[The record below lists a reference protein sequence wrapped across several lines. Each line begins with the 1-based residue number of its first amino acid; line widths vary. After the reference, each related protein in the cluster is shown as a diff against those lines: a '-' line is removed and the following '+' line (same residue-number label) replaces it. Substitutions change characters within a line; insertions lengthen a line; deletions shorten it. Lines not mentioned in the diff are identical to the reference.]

1 MTMFVMLMFI
11 YFLFKGLNEKPGGE
25 TINVNMYTERVY
37 LYVCVCLCICLLSNF
52 STHKEV
58 G

>member
-37 LYVCVCLCICLLSNF
+37 LYVCVF
-52 STHKEV
+52 V
-58 G
+58 GGECGWVCVCVEGW

>member
-1 MTMFVMLMFI
+1 MTMLVMPMFI

-37 LYVCVCLCICLLSNF
+37 LYVCVF
-52 STHKEV
+52 V
-58 G
+58 GGECGWVCVEGW